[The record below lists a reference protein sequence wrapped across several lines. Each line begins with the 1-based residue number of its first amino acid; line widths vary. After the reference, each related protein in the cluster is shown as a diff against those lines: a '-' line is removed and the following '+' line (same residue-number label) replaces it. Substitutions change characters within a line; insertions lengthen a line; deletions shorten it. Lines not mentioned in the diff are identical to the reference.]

1 MIEPA
6 HVMRDAILDL
16 LSNEEV
22 ADVATDAS
30 ARSMQAGDEYLD
42 LEHVELGI
50 RKASGLGTPQGYV
63 LSRTAVSDLTWRRIV
78 TTLLPRPVMRGTKP
92 AR

>member
-1 MIEPA
+1 MIDPST
-6 HVMRDAILDL
+6 VMRDAVLDL

-30 ARSMQAGDEYLD
+30 ARSLRAGDEYLD
-42 LEHVELGI
+42 LEHVELGV
-50 RKASGLGTPQGYV
+50 RQASGLAIPRGYV
-63 LSRTAVSDLTWRRIV
+63 LPRTAVSDVTWRRIV
-78 TTLLPRPVMRGTKP
+78 ARLLPRPTLRGIKP

>member
-1 MIEPA
+1 MIGPPE
-6 HVMRDAILDL
+6 VMRDAILDL

-30 ARSMQAGDEYLD
+30 ARKLRAGDEYVD
-42 LEHVELGI
+42 LEHVELGV
-50 RKASGLGTPQGYV
+50 RQASGLGTPAGYV
-63 LSRTAVSDLTWRRIV
+63 LARTAVSDLTWRRIV
-78 TTLLPRPVMRGTKP
+78 TTLIPHGTKP